1 MQTETLHPDV
11 TTAPAPAPSPTS
23 APAPPPVDVDR
34 LRTHRLGR
42 LVAQLTEHHVDL
54 AVLTNP
60 VSLRYAADWREY
72 LPYQSHIQ
80 TYTLF
85 VEPTGPDGA
94 AALTLHGAYGTDH
107 PAINEFRPTHGL
119 NGFDGGL
126 DQRRRIDRFVAD
138 VVAAVGPAARVA
150 VEQINPSAALALAD
164 RGLTV
169 VDAEPLIERAKFVK
183 SSEEIACLRHSIA
196 VAEAGLHATRAAIR
210 SPAGITENQLFAI
223 LHHVNV
229 ANDGDWIDGRMLC
242 SGPRTNPWYQQA
254 TDRVIEPGDVVAID
268 TDMVGPMGYS
278 ADISRTW
285 LAGTADGA
293 RPTSDQRDRYR
304 RAHDEITHNASLL
317 APGRTFGELTEKAFR
332 QPDEFVANRYT
343 CLAHG
348 IGLTDEYPRIVHR
361 QDREREGYDGELE
374 VGNVLTVESF
384 VGSDRGGPGVKLED
398 MYLISGAGAERLST
412 FPFEPELLA

>member
-1 MQTETLHPDV
+1 MGMGILTPEV
-11 TTAPAPAPSPTS
+11 RAPS
-23 APAPPPVDVDR
+23 PPPVDVDR
-34 LRTHRLGR
+34 LRANRLGR
-42 LVAQLTEHHVDL
+42 LVAQLVVHDVEL

-85 VEPTGPDGA
+85 VEPTGPGGA

-107 PAINEFRPTHGL
+107 PVIQEFRPTHGL

-126 DQRRRIDRFVAD
+126 DQRVRIGRFVDD
-138 VVAAVGPAARVA
+138 VVAVVGTSARVA
-150 VEQINPSAALALAD
+150 VEQLNPSAALALAD

-183 SSEEIACLRHSIA
+183 SPEEVSCLRHSIA
-196 VAEAGLHATRAAIR
+196 VAEVALHAMRAAVER
-210 SPAGITENQLFAI
+210 PAGITENELFAI

-254 TDRVIEPGDVVAID
+254 TDRVIEPGDLVAID

-285 LAGTADGA
+285 LAGAADGA
-293 RPTSDQRDRYR
+293 RPTPEQCDRYR
-304 RAHDEITHNASLL
+304 RAYDEITHNAALL
-317 APGRTFGELTEKAFR
+317 APGRTFAELTGSAFR
-332 QPDEFVANRYT
+332 QREEFVANRYT

-348 IGLTDEYPRIVHR
+348 VGLTDEYPRIVHR
-361 QDREREGYDGELE
+361 QDWDREGYDGQLQ
-374 VGNVLTVESF
+374 VGNVVTVESF

-398 MYLISGAGAERLST
+398 MYLITDDGAERLST
-412 FPFEPELLA
+412 FPFEPELAG